1 MSINTEV
8 IFRESPLMFRV
19 TGVNKDVAKDKHYI
33 TNPHTAGTA
42 NEHTN
47 PFPDSSRAPNTHFSL
62 KSLLIF
68 QC

>member
-33 TNPHTAGTA
+33 PTHAQ
-42 NEHTN
+42 
-47 PFPDSSRAPNTHFSL
+47 RALLMNTQTLSQTVHVPQT
-62 KSLLIF
+62 LISV
-68 QC
+68 